1 MVAADFAVDAAG
13 FAPLVIHHGQLRGR
27 GVGGGALRGSAPGFS
42 DDGGVGVPQQ
52 GLGEVRLLQ
61 HLAALVDDSEQRSG
75 LEQLTLIKSDHSAV
89 TVLQTEHYLHHNV
102 PLCLILKHLP
112 IWLF

>member
-13 FAPLVIHHGQLRGR
+13 LAPLVIHHGQLRGR

-42 DDGGVGVPQQ
+42 DDGGVGVPQE

-75 LEQLTLIKSDHSAV
+75 WS
-89 TVLQTEHYLHHNV
+89 N
-102 PLCLILKHLP
+102 
-112 IWLF
+112 